1 MQAKKN
7 LLIMTKYAAY
17 LRSTTMR
24 LVGPGAVA
32 QLAFDG
38 GGSSNNVFLVPCQHN
53 IFSPSA
59 SFKDKVLPF
68 SE

>member
-1 MQAKKN
+1 
-7 LLIMTKYAAY
+7 
-17 LRSTTMR
+17 MR

-38 GGSSNNVFLVPCQHN
+38 GGSSNNVFLEPSQHN
-53 IFSPSA
+53 SFSPSA

-68 SE
+68 SQ